1 MFLKLLDKLKYQ
13 VVWSRFSSIESNER
27 VEMDIGVLVIYRLIQ
42 GNTHG
47 AARVNG
53 IYPDDIIYLLIE
65 TLLFI

>member
-1 MFLKLLDKLKYQ
+1 MFLKLLDQLKYQ
-13 VVWSRFSSIESNER
+13 VLWSRFSSIESNES

-53 IYPDDIIYLLIE
+53 IHPDDIIHLLIE
-65 TLLFI
+65 TFLFI